1 MKLWPGSLIKE
12 CINNIFSMTDPERI
26 ITIIIKELNRIINNI
41 APFKIIQRRKDNQKY
56 INEEARMMLSDAGCQ
71 LNEAIRSKD
80 VEEWR
85 YIIQY

>member
-41 APFKIIQRRKDNQKY
+41 APFKII
-56 INEEARMMLSDAGCQ
+56 
-71 LNEAIRSKD
+71 
-80 VEEWR
+80 
-85 YIIQY
+85 